1 MNETILEVK
10 DLGYSYTDGDHK
22 RVIFEHLSASF
33 EKGKFYSITGESG
46 SGKTTFLY
54 CIGGLD
60 PDYSGEILYDGREIR
75 QIGLD
80 AYRRNDVSMI
90 FQNYNLISYLSPLQN
105 LYIAADITDNIH
117 SIQKKQALKILND
130 LGIDSVKA
138 KRKSSSLSGGE
149 QQRTAI
155 ARSFVNAAPVI
166 LADEPTGNLD
176 IENSKRVVFL
186 FQKLA
191 KKGKCIIMVTHN
203 NDLANEADIHYVIDR
218 KKHILQML
226 SNTSI

>member
-1 MNETILEVK
+1 MNEAILEVK
-10 DLGYSYTDGDHK
+10 DLSYSYKDGDHK
-22 RVIFEHLSASF
+22 RVIFEHLSVTF

-60 PDYSGEILYDGREIR
+60 QDYSGEIRYEGKEIR

-80 AYRRNDVSMI
+80 LYRRNDVSMI

-105 LYIAADITDNIH
+105 LYVAADITDNIH
-117 SIQKKQALKILND
+117 SITRKQGLKVLND

-138 KRKSSSLSGGE
+138 RRKASSLSGGE

-155 ARSFVNAAPVI
+155 ARSLINEAPVI

-176 IENSKRVVFL
+176 IENSKRVISL
-186 FQKLA
+186 FQQLA
-191 KKGKCIIMVTHN
+191 KEGKCIIMVTHN
-203 NDLANEADIHYVIDR
+203 NDLAGEADIHYIIDR
-218 KKHILQML
+218 QKHTIEAGKR
-226 SNTSI
+226 TEA